1 MDIGKQNRMKTVI
14 VTGGCG
20 FIGSHFIEIL
30 IERGYRVIN
39 IDALTYAGDPI
50 NTRGFADK
58 DNYTFVHVDIGDSTL
73 VSDIL
78 SKFHPHMVFNLAAE
92 SHVDRSIDNATPFL
106 TTNIIAVHSLLDS
119 CLTHW
124 RKLTDAQK
132 AEFLFVQMSTDEVYG
147 SISEGMFTEESNYAP
162 NSPYAASKA
171 AGDHLTRSYRVTYG
185 LPTAI
190 VHASNTYGPRQFPEK
205 LIPHMIA
212 SALAGRQLPVYGA
225 GDQVRD
231 WMYVG
236 DVARG
241 LEHVVAQGKA
251 EGIYNFAGGQERQN
265 IDTVKTIC
273 VILDKLVPKQESY
286 AESIVHVT
294 DRPGHDAR
302 YAMSSENVGH
312 VFGWKPETTF
322 EEGLEKTVRWYIE
335 NGSWMDY
342 IRNRGYSIQ
351 RIGGAKT

>member
-1 MDIGKQNRMKTVI
+1 MKTVI

-30 IERGYRVIN
+30 LEKGYRVIN

-50 NTRGFADK
+50 NTQSFADK
-58 DNYTFVHVDIGDSTL
+58 DNYAFLHADIGDSAL
-73 VSDIL
+73 IADAL
-78 SKFHPHMVFNLAAE
+78 SKFHPQMVFNLAAE

-106 TTNIIAVHSLLDS
+106 TTNVIAVHSLLDT
-119 CLTHW
+119 CLAYW
-124 RKLTDAQK
+124 RKLADSAKT
-132 AEFLFVQMSTDEVYG
+132 EFLFVQMSTDEVYG
-147 SISEGMFTEESNYAP
+147 SISEGVFTEESNYAP

-212 SALAGRQLPVYGA
+212 SALAGKQLPVYGA

-236 DVARG
+236 DVAQG
-241 LEHVVAQGKA
+241 LEHVVAQGKVG
-251 EGIYNFAGGQERQN
+251 GIYNFAGGQERRN
-265 IDTVKTIC
+265 IDTVKSIC
-273 VILDKLVPKQESY
+273 AILDKLVPKQVSY
-286 AESIVHVT
+286 AESVTHVA

-302 YAMSSENVGH
+302 YAMSSENVEH
-312 VFGWKPETTF
+312 LFGWKPETTF
-322 EEGLEKTVRWYIE
+322 EEGLAKTVRWYLE

-351 RIGGAKT
+351 RIGGANT